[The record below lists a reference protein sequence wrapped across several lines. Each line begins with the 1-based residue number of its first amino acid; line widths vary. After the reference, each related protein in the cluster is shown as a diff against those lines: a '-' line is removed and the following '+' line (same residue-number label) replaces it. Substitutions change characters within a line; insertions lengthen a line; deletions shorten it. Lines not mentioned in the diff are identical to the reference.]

1 MKNNNETKHTLKV
14 EISNLTDKQRNAFI
28 RLFEFMQKLGKLG
41 HTRQI
46 VLDCDGDGDFRPNFN
61 YDFATRYVYPEETN
75 LKMYDHA
82 ALDMSTNILHN
93 IKNIMYNVKDKMSLD
108 DCGESLDVDEEIAEK
123 NHKDVTEKLKEES
136 DKLIEKANEYAIKKS
151 KVRFDNAINK
161 LTDKQKEIF
170 KRNEEIIKKASKWT
184 NHEQHVYP
192 DTNPGLHEHK
202 TLPQQGW
209 VCPKCGRVNSPNT
222 TTCPCYYEQNRLG
235 QWPTPA
241 PFNTPSTPLQQPGTN
256 PHPTVIGPFIG
267 DPANPNMQWTCDVS
281 K

>member
-1 MKNNNETKHTLKV
+1 MKNNNETKCTLKV
-14 EISNLTDKQRNAFI
+14 KISNLTDKQHSAFV

-41 HTRQI
+41 CTRQI

-61 YDFATRYVYPEETN
+61 YDFEARHVYPEETN

-82 ALDMSTNILHN
+82 VLDMSTNILHN
-93 IKNIMYNVKDKMSLD
+93 IKNIMYKVEDKLPLD
-108 DCGESLDVDEEIAEK
+108 DCGKSFDIDEEIAEK
-123 NHKDVTEKLKEES
+123 NHKDVIEKLKEES
-136 DKLIEKANEYAIKKS
+136 D
-151 KVRFDNAINK
+151 K

-170 KRNEEIIKKASKWT
+170 KHNEEIIKKVSKWT

-235 QWPTPA
+235 QL
-241 PFNTPSTPLQQPGTN
+241 PLQQPGTN
-256 PHPTVIGPFIG
+256 PHPNVIGPFIDEPTNPNVIG
-267 DPANPNMQWTCDVS
+267 PFIDEPTNPNMQWTCNTS